1 MRSFSNTYIYTFSII
16 LVTVVAALLATVA
29 LVLKP
34 IQLKNVEAEKM
45 GNILTSV
52 GIQSDSKTVV
62 DTYSKFITESFVIT
76 PDGNTV
82 EGVSAFDVD
91 LKKELAK
98 IEAINSKKGLLVEK
112 RISPFKAFIS
122 GSSGGNKIDK
132 SAIENEVSE
141 LEDERMLPVYVCL
154 HEDGNTYYIFPLQGK
169 GLWGPVWGYV
179 SLEADM
185 NTIFGAVFDHKS
197 ETPGLGA
204 EIKED
209 WFGGS
214 FIGKKIFEEGNI
226 FKSIEVIKPGSTAVT
241 EHNVDAI
248 SGGTI
253 TSKGVEAMLL
263 NNLEGYVKFME
274 IKRN

>member
-1 MRSFSNTYIYTFSII
+1 M
-16 LVTVVAALLATVA
+16 VTVVAALLATVA

-52 GIQSDSKTVV
+52 GIESDSKSVV
-62 DTYSKFITESFVIT
+62 ETYNKYIIESYVIT
-76 PDGNTV
+76 PDANTV
-82 EGVSAFDVD
+82 DGVSAFDVD

-112 RISPFKAFIS
+112 RISPFKAFIT
-122 GSSGGNKIDK
+122 GSSGGSNVDK
-132 SAIENEVSE
+132 ASVKNEISE
-141 LEDERMLPVYVCL
+141 LENDRMLPVYVCQ

-209 WFGGS
+209 WFGDS
-214 FIGKKIFEEGNI
+214 FIGKKIFGEGNM
-226 FKSIEVIKPGSTAVT
+226 FKSIEVIKPGSAATT

-253 TSKGVEAMLL
+253 TSKGVEAMLQ